1 MENYYNNVCNIKV
14 IGVGGA
20 GNNAVNR
27 MIEAGITSAYFVAVN
42 TDQQVLNMSKADK
55 TITLGRKITRGLGA
69 GAKPE
74 VGHAAAEE
82 SEQEIRNMLE
92 GSNLVFITC
101 GLGGGTGTGAA
112 PVIAKIA
119 KDMGILTVG
128 VVTKPFAF
136 EGRTRLINSEAGL
149 KELRKVVDTLV
160 IIPND
165 KLTKILKK
173 DISLIDAFRYADDVL
188 RQGIQGVSELIVKP
202 SLINLDFA
210 DVSTIMKDKGLA
222 HMGIGKGRGEYKT
235 MEAVRQAVTS
245 QLLETSI
252 EGATGIL
259 INITGG
265 RDLSL
270 AEIYEAV
277 DLVRDVV
284 DSECNIIF
292 GATIDENLKD
302 EVQVT
307 VIATGFDM
315 KDQPKQTAQ
324 PQIIIPNVFS
334 TIQSQSIQVPVSET
348 DDTEEDSLDEED
360 DESYDEDVDEED
372 EEHYDVPEEEE
383 PEDEVE
389 DISYTSNIDLGDTS
403 IPPFLRKLKK

>member
-27 MIEAGITSAYFVAVN
+27 MIEAGITSAYFVSVN

-55 TITLGRKITRGLGA
+55 TITLGRKVTRGLGA

-74 VGHAAAEE
+74 IGCAAAEE

-112 PVIAKIA
+112 PVIAKIS
-119 KDMGILTVG
+119 KEMGILTIG

-136 EGRTRLINSEAGL
+136 EGRTRQINAEKGL
-149 KELRKVVDTLV
+149 EELRKHVDTLV

-165 KLTKILKK
+165 KLMRILKR
-173 DISLIDAFRYADDVL
+173 DISLVDAFRYADDVL

-292 GATIDENLKD
+292 GATIDENIKD

-315 KDQPKQTAQ
+315 KNNPQPQPKPVEVPKFENNGAGFDAFDANST
-324 PQIIIPNVFS
+324 NVES
-334 TIQSQSIQVPVSET
+334 ASEQ
-348 DDTEEDSLDEED
+348 DM
-360 DESYDEDVDEED
+360 
-372 EEHYDVPEEEE
+372 EEELE
-383 PEDEVE
+383 EVQE
-389 DISYTSNIDLGDTS
+389 EAPQVQDISFNSKIDLGDTS